1 MIDQE
6 IANFTRTLTH
16 LATQYADPSIIL
28 QQVPV
33 LKNNLMLQQNPE
45 YLAYGI
51 GALFVGLFALRTLK
65 KRRKRNEKN
74 IAMVMPQP
82 YLGDSDHSN
91 TDETA
96 PASFDT
102 DNFGEA
108 HNLASELTVA
118 ESSGVTNSDRSQ
130 SQQLEDVSAIR
141 FASKSAFTPDE
152 ARARVMIQAAL
163 NEFGAGY
170 MIMARTALG
179 ALIAPG
185 SEAVG
190 PERAHAIAAIADKY
204 LDFAIFDRAG
214 RCILALDVTNGE
226 PAIGNKALERAVVHS
241 ALGQAG
247 LPMANLRTSDTPAD
261 VRSKIA
267 GYLKPIAQ
275 GQPPRR
281 PSAVNPKSNKAPR
294 PGRPT
299 RPVRAAHAAAIA
311 AE

>member
-1 MIDQE
+1 MINQQ
-6 IANFTRTLTH
+6 IAQFTNSLQNI
-16 LATQYADPSIIL
+16 ATEYSDPSVIL
-28 QQVPV
+28 QHIPV
-33 LKNNLMLQQNPE
+33 LKDYPMFQSNPE
-45 YLAYGI
+45 YIFYGFGGI
-51 GALFVGLFALRTLK
+51 VALLILKRILK
-65 KRRKRNEKN
+65 KRAKSSVKDV
-74 IAMVMPQP
+74 ALVMPQP
-82 YLGDSDHSN
+82 YRASDEAP
-91 TDETA
+91 ETA
-96 PASFDT
+96 QDALDGSDLIDRQT
-102 DNFGEA
+102 
-108 HNLASELTVA
+108 LADMPEPTLDALPENSPRGLT
-118 ESSGVTNSDRSQ
+118 
-130 SQQLEDVSAIR
+130 QQLEDVNAISFSAR
-141 FASKSAFTPDE
+141 PAMTPDE
-152 ARARVMIQAAL
+152 ARMRVLVQAVL
-163 NEFGAGY
+163 NDFGAGY